1 MVIPIP
7 MQRWACWFLMLNM
20 EWASVLAEEKAFP
33 NLVILLAD
41 DLGYGECGMQG
52 NHQIRTP
59 NIDSMARN
67 GVRFTK
73 LTSQLPTAALPG
85 LAC

>member
-1 MVIPIP
+1 MVIPNSNAKMGLLVP
-7 MQRWACWFLMLNM
+7 D
-20 EWASVLAEEKAFP
+20 AEHEMGVCPCRGKAFP
-33 NLVILLAD
+33 NLIILLAD

-59 NIDSMARN
+59 NIDSMAREE
-67 GVRFTK
+67 FALPK
-73 LTSQLPTAALPG
+73 LTLQLPTAALPG